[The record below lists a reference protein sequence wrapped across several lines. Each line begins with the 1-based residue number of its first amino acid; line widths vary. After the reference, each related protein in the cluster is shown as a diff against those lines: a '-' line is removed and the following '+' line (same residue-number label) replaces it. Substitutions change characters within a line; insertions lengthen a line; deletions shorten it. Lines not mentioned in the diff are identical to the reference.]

1 MDNTKSDSRIR
12 INIVSKFRTF
22 GSLLFVSFFLISCH
36 NEGEPE
42 IQRYPSHRD
51 GIYYGTQL
59 IVNLN
64 GISVSSVTS
73 VTLESQILD
82 VNQSPDKESDE
93 IVPPINPTYT
103 TKVTITGFPK
113 SGKTSTF
120 ETISDLVGFEGIT
133 SIDGVEYQYV
143 GEFTGD
149 PLAHHNNQGLILN
162 FSTEN

>member
-1 MDNTKSDSRIR
+1 MK
-12 INIVSKFRTF
+12 K
-22 GSLLFVSFFLISCH
+22 LFLILSILGFIVCACRKDDCSA
-36 NEGEPE
+36 G
-42 IQRYPSHRD
+42 QRYPSHRD
-51 GIYYGTQL
+51 GIYSGAQL
-59 IVNLN
+59 LVILDGNP
-64 GISVSSVTS
+64 ITSVTS
-73 VTLESQILD
+73 VKLESQILD
-82 VNQSPDKESDE
+82 VNQSPDKEPDE

-120 ETISDLVGFEGIT
+120 ETISDLVGFEGST

-149 PLAHHNNQGLILN
+149 PLANHDNQGLILN